1 MSIPYRTSTGL
12 LIALIFALAILVPP
26 LQAQTVGNVDE
37 AFVRARDLAFEGHR
51 DEARQLSRAILD
63 IAPGYTDA
71 RLLIVRTYMWDGNLE
86 SARSELNTI
95 LGQSPRQ
102 PEALALMADVEY
114 RSGNYD
120 EALRQVQL
128 ASANNL
134 TDIPLLIR
142 RAEIYRELGDYRRA
156 HIVLDQVEQIEP
168 SNGDA
173 ARVRSTIVTSSQ
185 KYALTLAYG
194 HDRFE
199 EIFDPW
205 NSMYLEL
212 GRKTPVGTVLG
223 RLNYANRFSTDGYQA
238 EIDFYPTFGAGT
250 YGYLNFGYSDSFIF
264 PEYRFGAE
272 IHQSLPAAFEVSAG
286 FRHLEFQSDNVTIF
300 TGTVSKYF
308 RNWYL
313 SVRPFITPRDEGVSN
328 SYQFIFRRYFSDP
341 DNYLGL
347 RGGFGFSPD
356 ERRLVAGSGEEVNL
370 LKTQSIGIEGHARFR
385 YNLLGFAT
393 VTLWNQQRP
402 ITDEYLGSISI
413 LTGLVWRF
421 SVLPGLWMRPCSACF
436 SEDW

>member
-12 LIALIFALAILVPP
+12 LISLILALAILVPP
-26 LQAQTVGNVDE
+26 LQAQTVDNVDE
-37 AFVRARDLAFEGHR
+37 AFFRARDLAFDGKRE
-51 DEARQLSRAILD
+51 EARRLSRAILE
-63 IAPGYTDA
+63 IAPGYTDV

-86 SARSELNTI
+86 SARSELNT
-95 LGQSPRQ
+95 LLAQSPRQ
-102 PEALALMADVEY
+102 SEALALMTDVEY

-168 SNGDA
+168 SSGDA
-173 ARVRSTIVTSSQ
+173 ARVRATIVTSSQ

-194 HDRFE
+194 HDRFDA
-199 EIFDPW
+199 IFDPW
-205 NSMYLEL
+205 NSMYLQL
-212 GRKTPVGTVLG
+212 ARSTPVGTVLG
-223 RLNYANRFSTDGYQA
+223 RVNYANRFNTDGYQA
-238 EIDFYPTFGAGT
+238 EIDFYPTFRPGT

-272 IHQSLPAAFEVSAG
+272 IHQALPKAFEVSAG
-286 FRHLEFQSDNVTIF
+286 FRHLEFQSGGVTIY
-300 TGTVSKYF
+300 TGTLSKYY

-356 ERRLVAGSGEEVNL
+356 ERRLVAGGGEEINL
-370 LKTQSIGIEGHARFR
+370 LRTHSIGIEGNTRFR
-385 YNLLGFAT
+385 HNLLGFAT

-402 ITDEYLGSISI
+402 ITNEYLGSISI
-413 LTGLVWRF
+413 TAGLVWRF
-421 SVLPGLWMRPCSACF
+421 
-436 SEDW
+436 